1 VKLGRGSCI
10 ESSSSEQASG
20 ERKDRRTLAG
30 FYPPHTGRFT
40 APRRVNEEVA
50 MSPFYPWFLFLHIL
64 AALWFAAGVFASAVV
79 RVQGRRAAGPERA
92 LATRLLWRLHV
103 IYTLPGLLVAG
114 FLGFYLVAA
123 GGFRFA
129 ETWVL
134 AAAMLYLLMFLSTL
148 FAVTPGLARQRAA
161 AARIAGGAANADDE
175 AALAAKGP
183 SILTH
188 VNALIIVILICLMAV
203 KP

>member
-1 VKLGRGSCI
+1 
-10 ESSSSEQASG
+10 
-20 ERKDRRTLAG
+20 
-30 FYPPHTGRFT
+30 
-40 APRRVNEEVA
+40 
-50 MSPFYPWFLFLHIL
+50 MSPLYPWFLFLHVL
-64 AALWFAAGVFASAVV
+64 AALWLAAGVFASAVV
-79 RVQGRRAAGPERA
+79 RAQGRRAAGLPERA
-92 LATRLLWRLHV
+92 LAARLLWHLHV
-103 IYTLPGLLVAG
+103 VYTLPGLLIAG
-114 FLGFYLVAA
+114 VLGFYLVTA

-161 AARIAGGAANADDE
+161 AARIAGGAAAAGDE

-188 VNALIIVILICLMAV
+188 VNALIVVILVCLMAV

>member
-1 VKLGRGSCI
+1 
-10 ESSSSEQASG
+10 
-20 ERKDRRTLAG
+20 
-30 FYPPHTGRFT
+30 
-40 APRRVNEEVA
+40 
-50 MSPFYPWFLFLHIL
+50 MSPLYPWFLFLHVL
-64 AALWFAAGVFASAVV
+64 AALWLAAGVFASAVV
-79 RVQGRRAAGPERA
+79 RAQGRRAAGSSERA

-103 IYTLPGLLVAG
+103 VYTLPGLLAAG
-114 FLGFYLVAA
+114 LLGFYLVAA

-148 FAVTPGLARQRAA
+148 FGVTPGLARQRAA
-161 AARIAGGAANADDE
+161 AARIAGGAPTADDE

-188 VNALIIVILICLMAV
+188 VNALIVVILVCLMAV

>member
-1 VKLGRGSCI
+1 
-10 ESSSSEQASG
+10 
-20 ERKDRRTLAG
+20 
-30 FYPPHTGRFT
+30 
-40 APRRVNEEVA
+40 
-50 MSPFYPWFLFLHIL
+50 MSPLYPWFLFLHVL
-64 AALWFAAGVFASAVV
+64 AALWLAAGVFASAVV
-79 RVQGRRAAGPERA
+79 RAQGRRGADPPTRA

-103 IYTLPGLLVAG
+103 IYTLPGLFAAG
-114 FLGFYLVAA
+114 LLGFYLVSS

-129 ETWVL
+129 EAWVL
-134 AAAMLYLLMFLSTL
+134 AAALLYLLMFLSTL

-161 AARIAGGAANADDE
+161 AARIAGGAGATADDE

-188 VNALIIVILICLMAV
+188 VNALIIVILVCLMAV

>member
-1 VKLGRGSCI
+1 
-10 ESSSSEQASG
+10 
-20 ERKDRRTLAG
+20 
-30 FYPPHTGRFT
+30 
-40 APRRVNEEVA
+40 
-50 MSPFYPWFLFLHIL
+50 MSPFYPWFLFLHIA
-64 AALWFAAGVFASAVV
+64 AALWLASGVFASAVV
-79 RVQGRRAAGPERA
+79 RAQGRRAASLPERA

-103 IYTLPGLLVAG
+103 IYTLPGMLVTG
-114 FLGFYLVAA
+114 FLGFYLVAS

-134 AAAMLYLLMFLSTL
+134 AAAALYLLMFLSSL

-161 AARIAGGAANADDE
+161 ALRIAGGNPVAGDD
-175 AALAAKGP
+175 AALAAKAP

-188 VNALIIVILICLMAV
+188 VNALIIVILVCLMAV